1 MKLGTVSNSP
11 SKCRLVHRS
20 LRSAWIGMWK
30 IKVVL
35 FHQFK
40 LIWIDRLIF
49 YQDKIYVQFVE
60 LCQFENEFRELV
72 NKFSEN
78 EKIINRWDYSWKF
91 LKPFL
96 IDSEYRLIMTGFG
109 NSLEEITNELEE
121 CENLINA
128 LAVDGNKAR
137 NLLRAGKELM
147 LEHPFTRES
156 LGNVRKQH
164 ASNNPKI
171 NYSNGLP

>member
-1 MKLGTVSNSP
+1 MSGDNSLG
-11 SKCRLVHRS
+11 
-20 LRSAWIGMWK
+20 
-30 IKVVL
+30 
-35 FHQFK
+35 
-40 LIWIDRLIF
+40 
-49 YQDKIYVQFVE
+49 
-60 LCQFENEFRELV
+60 
-72 NKFSEN
+72 
-78 EKIINRWDYSWKF
+78 F
-91 LKPFL
+91 LEPVL
-96 IDSEYRLIMTGFG
+96 IDFEHRLIMTGFG
-109 NSLEEITNELEE
+109 NSLEEITQELEE

-171 NYSNGLP
+171 NYSNGLL

>member
-1 MKLGTVSNSP
+1 M
-11 SKCRLVHRS
+11 
-20 LRSAWIGMWK
+20 M
-30 IKVVL
+30 
-35 FHQFK
+35 
-40 LIWIDRLIF
+40 
-49 YQDKIYVQFVE
+49 
-60 LCQFENEFRELV
+60 
-72 NKFSEN
+72 
-78 EKIINRWDYSWKF
+78 
-91 LKPFL
+91 
-96 IDSEYRLIMTGFG
+96 GFG
-109 NSLEEITNELEE
+109 NSLEEITQELEE

-171 NYSNGLP
+171 NYSNGLL